1 MDVELQ
7 EESELDL
14 GLLPMEDKGFQ
25 FDLESQGVTERR
37 WVVLLRCDD
46 IELTQELLAAE
57 DVSNSFDAEFEAT

>member
-25 FDLESQGVTERR
+25 FDLESQGRHCETMGRP
-37 WVVLLRCDD
+37 
-46 IELTQELLAAE
+46 IAM
-57 DVSNSFDAEFEAT
+57 S